1 MNNVDLIVLVGI
13 EVAHPSTTFVGCAK
27 KKTRKEDIY
36 QFLTDK

>member
-1 MNNVDLIVLVGI
+1 MNNVDLIVLVDI

-27 KKTRKEDIY
+27 KTRKEDIY